1 MTTLDIKGD
10 AARAF
15 TVMKNGG
22 IAIAPND
29 TGYGILA
36 SSLPALKKI
45 NATKGRGG
53 HKRNALLCDLTTQRQ
68 LHVLDARA
76 QAMIEAITVDYD
88 LPLGPVAPCNLR
100 HPLLANVDPVLLKTS
115 TADNTIAMLLN
126 AGPFWAELTRLSREE
141 MVPIFGSS
149 ANLTGSG
156 PKFRVED
163 IEPEIRAIADVTIDY
178 GLRRYHTYQRSGT
191 IIDFRTVTVVRI
203 GICYELISDVL
214 LRHFDVRLP
223 PDPGLQALRSG
234 HLNEFGLAPV
244 DSNQE

>member
-15 TVMKNGG
+15 AIMKNGG
-22 IAIAPND
+22 VAIAPND
-29 TGYGILA
+29 TGYGLLA

-45 NATKGRGG
+45 NRTKGRGG
-53 HKRNALLCDLTTQRQ
+53 HKRNALLCNLATQRE

-76 QAMIEAITVDYD
+76 QEMIEAITVDYD
-88 LPLGPVAPCNLR
+88 LPLGPVAPCNLG
-100 HPLLANVDPVLLKTS
+100 HPLLANVDPVLLETS

-126 AGPFWAELTRLSREE
+126 AGPFWAELTKLSREE

-156 PKFRVED
+156 PKFRIED

-191 IIDFRTVTVVRI
+191 IIDFRTLTVVRI
-203 GICYELISDVL
+203 GICYELISDIL
-214 LRHFDVRLP
+214 LRHFGVQLP
-223 PDPGLQALRSG
+223 PDPGLEALRSG
-234 HLNEFGLAPV
+234 HLNEFGLKPV
-244 DSNQE
+244 DVN